1 MLIGRAWAA
10 VSTEGLLIYSLDDV
24 VMFDPF
30 DLTIDLTPSTV
41 KEALINKEY
50 TAAIVYSFRLNDY
63 KLVSQAR
70 AAQMVG
76 LVGPGPH
83 YFLKLFLQIKC
94 CKKIMVI
101 VGFNYLPR

>member
-1 MLIGRAWAA
+1 MSMFIGRAWAA

-30 DLTIDLTPSTV
+30 DLTIDLTPATV

-63 KLVSQAR
+63 KLVSQAME
-70 AAQMVG
+70 AVPVDDSKQ
-76 LVGPGPH
+76 
-83 YFLKLFLQIKC
+83 
-94 CKKIMVI
+94 
-101 VGFNYLPR
+101 

>member
-1 MLIGRAWAA
+1 MDRPMLIGRAWAA

-50 TAAIVYSFRLNDY
+50 TAAIVYSFLLNDY
-63 KLVSQAR
+63 KLVSQAME
-70 AAQMVG
+70 AIPVDDSKCYSVG
-76 LVGPGPH
+76 INSYNVS
-83 YFLKLFLQIKC
+83 
-94 CKKIMVI
+94 
-101 VGFNYLPR
+101 